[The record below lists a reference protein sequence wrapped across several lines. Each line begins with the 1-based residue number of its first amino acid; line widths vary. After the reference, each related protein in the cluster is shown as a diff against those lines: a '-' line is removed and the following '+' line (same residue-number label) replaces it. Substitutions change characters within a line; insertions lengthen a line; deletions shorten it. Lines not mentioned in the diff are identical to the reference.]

1 MLRPSQKETNTTDVP
16 RLDRGHSQA
25 LPSRIRHGPSPGCCA
40 LCPRARRLSADR
52 PEASRARQKFPLHR
66 LVLAPPARLSKV
78 ELRQLSR
85 KQRKRRREGMYW
97 DNVLAHTVRQNVREE
112 KARLLKQERDDWR
125 VLTENYDKPR
135 ARDSASPRM
144 DCKRRLAFMFRCC
157 RSCPSHPPRENK
169 GTALTRMIRP
179 STLAW

>member
-1 MLRPSQKETNTTDVP
+1 MTGLKLAALGKSSRSIDWYW
-16 RLDRGHSQA
+16 QA
-25 LPSRIRHGPSPGCCA
+25 SGQR
-40 LCPRARRLSADR
+40 
-52 PEASRARQKFPLHR
+52 
-66 LVLAPPARLSKV
+66 PPARLSKV

-157 RSCPSHPPRENK
+157 RSCLSHPPRENK
-169 GTALTRMIRP
+169 VP
-179 STLAW
+179 Q

>member
-1 MLRPSQKETNTTDVP
+1 MTTLNIFP
-16 RLDRGHSQA
+16 A
-25 LPSRIRHGPSPGCCA
+25 LPSA
-40 LCPRARRLSADR
+40 VMKAVRRFYQASVDGLIILVSVVLNGVSSVRMLGFHDR

-85 KQRKRRREGMYW
+85 QQRKRRREGMYW

-157 RSCPSHPPRENK
+157 RSCLSHPPRENK
-169 GTALTRMIRP
+169 VP
-179 STLAW
+179 Q